1 MSPSKDR
8 VLQAKSKNDRSE
20 QQSPKLSVT
29 IIPTLEI
36 HALAQA
42 LQLPL
47 QKLQTNT
54 SLQIIS
60 SPIKKFLALHLQLEI
75 YRARAHS
82 SKVTIYQWKI
92 RIGNLYHSPQ
102 KLHVRLKTVSLTLAA
117 Q

>member
-29 IIPTLEI
+29 MIPTLET
-36 HALAQA
+36 HALAQV

-54 SLQIIS
+54 SLRIIS
-60 SPIKKFLALHLQLEI
+60 SPIRKYLALHLQLEI
-75 YRARAHS
+75 
-82 SKVTIYQWKI
+82 
-92 RIGNLYHSPQ
+92 
-102 KLHVRLKTVSLTLAA
+102 
-117 Q
+117 